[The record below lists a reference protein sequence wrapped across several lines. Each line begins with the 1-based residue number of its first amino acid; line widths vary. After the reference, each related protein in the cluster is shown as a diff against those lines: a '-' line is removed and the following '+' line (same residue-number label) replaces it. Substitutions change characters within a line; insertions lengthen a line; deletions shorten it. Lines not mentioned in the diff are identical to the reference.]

1 MNIKKSLVLF
11 LFLPSFL
18 FAQHSEVGIMVGGS
32 LYRGDLT
39 QSESFVN
46 LRETHVAFGG
56 FYRYNMGDYVG
67 IKLAI
72 NHGSISGYDSKS
84 NDQIQQNRNLSFKS
98 SVTEVALTGEFNILG
113 FQPYGLYRPF
123 SPYIFG
129 GIAVFKFNPKTKYEG
144 DWVALQ
150 NLGTEGAD
158 YKLFQFGIPLGLGVK
173 YALNDTWN
181 IGLEAGARLTFTD
194 YLDDVSTVF
203 LDENTLLE
211 NGGELA
217 VALGNR
223 SSGDDAFQAGDPR
236 GNPDKRD
243 MYFIVG
249 LTISYNFLDNGLV
262 GFRNKF
268 RGSRNGCRTQ

>member
-1 MNIKKSLVLF
+1 MNFKKHLILL
-11 LFLPSFL
+11 LFLPAFL
-18 FAQHSEVGIMVGGS
+18 SAQHSEIGLMVGGS

-39 QSESFVN
+39 QSGSFASF
-46 LRETHVAFGG
+46 RETHVALGG
-56 FYRYNMGDYVG
+56 FYRYNMNGYIA
-67 IKLAI
+67 IKLGV

-98 SVTEVALTGEFNILG
+98 TVTEVALTGEFNILG

-123 SPYIFG
+123 SPYVFG
-129 GIAVFKFNPKTKYEG
+129 GIAAFKYNPKTKLDG

-150 NLGTEGAD
+150 KLGTEGVD
-158 YKLFQFGIPLGLGVK
+158 YKLFQFGIPLGLGAK

-194 YLDDVSTVF
+194 YLDDVSSAF
-203 LDENTLLE
+203 LDENTLLQ

-223 SSGDDAFQAGDPR
+223 STGDDAFQIGDAG
-236 GNPDKRD
+236 GNPDKKD
-243 MYFIVG
+243 MYFMVG

-262 GFRNKF
+262 GFRNRF
-268 RGSRNGCRTQ
+268 RGSRNGCRTK